1 MKKFLFTILI
11 SFFVVFSTSF
21 FGCSSS
27 ITCWVDYGAFS
38 GVVEYNGEISIDELS
53 LIKQDGKS
61 TSTVEITP
69 SMVVSCDDTTTVGKK
84 TLVVEYANQTYTFEF
99 FVKYKVEFLVN
110 NEVYNTQFVLSADE
124 IELPETPTVENCDF
138 VSWTPNVPET
148 INNNVSI
155 KANFTI
161 AESGIPVLF
170 EENATYGDTLSSIEL
185 PKNNLGSWE
194 FVNDKST
201 PVGNAGEQ
209 YFDVQFVPKDES
221 LIVTKTDTVK
231 IKVAKKTLTFK
242 NVVDT
247 FTYDGTVKVP
257 TFDFDTKE
265 KITTEY
271 IPYYLGDAIDVNTY
285 EYEIDVNEP
294 NYEGFYS
301 GTLTIDPVEIEIVID
316 DAHIKITD
324 SVPQTYSY
332 KVSDKNGNNLSQNLM
347 ELLEFEIVKPNYS
360 HAGNY
365 EISATFNKKNFV
377 VGVNNFEK
385 GTLFVAKVEF
395 NFDGEEPDFVSG
407 KKVTY
412 GNLLSTLEFANTDVR
427 GTWTWTTPSYKV
439 LTPTTITATAL
450 FTPKEDK
457 DYLTSTMEIE
467 VPVAKKRL
475 DFVVNNNNF
484 TYDATNHSILY
495 SLEGV
500 ETVDDATVTV
510 VGNTPKTNAGTYE
523 VVLSVD
529 SNDLRYQG
537 SLNTSLVINKAKMAD
552 FTTVYQ
558 TTWSKTLLLNNVNL
572 LSGYK
577 WINPLTSLT
586 EIGEQSY
593 LAEFTPTDLDNYEIE
608 QGLLKIN
615 VDKATAEIS
624 TNDEYSFE
632 YNPNGYFLENITASH
647 DEATLNYAYS
657 LNHTSVEKIS
667 TVGTYV
673 VEISLNETTHY
684 KKANK
689 TIEVVVNKATNKD
702 NVSNVQ
708 TATYGQ
714 KLSEIN
720 LPESETGTWSWLT
733 GVETFVGNA
742 GTSQHKLV
750 FKPTD
755 EVNYETRE
763 EVVIFTIAKKKVA
776 KPNLEQQS
784 PYTGLNQLAEVDETY
799 YTASQTNNMIDVN
812 TYSIELL
819 LRDPDNYC
827 WMNENENL
835 SKLTLTFSITKVDNS
850 WKQEPSIS
858 GWEYL
863 STEKEPSAESTF
875 GNNNLNISYKTES
888 GVAVSRDERL
898 PAGKY
903 VAIFTVPGNDNY
915 STLTMERLFTVSTY
929 KVEIPQL
936 NQATVYNTQVQTP
949 IVNATYYTVSCQEE
963 IKNAKTYNLTLTLN
977 DNSFV
982 WKDLTTESKT
992 LVFTVDKATNNQ
1004 TIASQTA
1011 TYGQKLSDFT
1021 LPNSTI
1027 GVWSW
1032 EKGNDSV
1039 VGNAGTTTNKAI
1051 FTSTNENYYDSEVDV
1066 TFQIA
1071 KKPVSI
1077 PTLQQEY
1084 TGKEQIAK
1092 VPSSTEY
1099 SVIKNTVGIEVGL
1112 YYVSL
1117 SLNDKDNYRWVNKL
1131 ETEYEIEV
1139 PFNIVKVTNSW
1150 EIIPSM
1156 GSWDYLSEEESPVAQ
1171 AKFGNDY
1178 LKVSYKQYNKDGSI
1192 SDLNKKP
1199 SEAGNYLAIFTVI
1212 ANSNDYG
1219 DLSEEVEFSI
1229 RPFKVEIPQLN
1240 QESFY
1245 NTQVQTPT
1253 VDETYYTATCQEEIK
1268 NAKTYNVTLTLN
1280 KQSFVWYDLT
1290 TESKTLVFTINKAVN
1305 NDDVATSQTATY
1317 GQKLS
1322 EINVPTSTTGT
1333 WAWENSENKVG
1344 TVSGENNEHNLVFV
1358 PMNDNYETRTVA
1370 VTFNVNPYEVTVPTL
1385 NQESFYNTQVQ
1396 TPTIDETYYTATC
1409 QEEIKNA
1416 KTYNVTLTLK
1426 DTANYVWKDN
1436 QTNANKTLTYLVK
1449 KAENTDS
1456 FDLVYTA
1463 TYGDTLSKITTP
1475 TSATGTWS
1483 WEDSTVSVGTV
1494 NGENLHTLVFTPTDV
1509 ANYATR
1515 EVAITIDVSPY
1526 KVDSPTLEQTT
1537 TFNGNTQFPI
1547 VDQTYYTAAASETI
1561 LNAKTYS
1568 VSVVLKD
1575 KANYVWKDNLTTD
1588 DKAITFIVNK
1598 ANNGWKVEPNL
1609 VGEIDG
1615 TSNFNFTFDNTTQKG
1630 YAESN
1635 VGTVKYEYKLKTAD
1649 NYSETIPTNVNADG
1663 YTIKF
1668 TVVADNYKDLVKT
1681 IDFNILPVTPTVTV
1695 PTFSSSSAYFGNTVN
1710 ASDSNLWTN
1719 KTTAGAKYENQTVAG
1734 TFTFVIPEVKTTTAS
1749 DITVNGIARKYTQ
1762 TQATVT
1768 FTPTGENAANFNSC
1782 TINNGTNIN
1791 VYLVC
1796 YDYEYYYHE
1805 DKKWNWS
1812 SFSYDI
1818 TITEYETIFNY
1829 FSSIEKATEEVTSGK
1844 INVIPDA
1851 SGEVCIT
1858 RPMTIADGVT
1868 LELAYQNAEFC
1879 KNRVNTSNKATL
1891 TASNYNGFEMMTL
1904 TSKIVVGE
1912 NVTITN
1918 NGTLLISGELN
1929 AGGINA
1935 PYNNPIAGN
1944 TAGKYTKIVL
1954 NSGAKIINNSTGT
1967 IKCYGY
1973 IDEATPNNGSEVVVE
1988 AGTLGMPFIMHD
2000 FRGGNFM
2007 KACSDNGITPFNQ
2020 FEFRNIIPQLTMKKA
2035 SSFIGYANI
2044 YALSTINNADVKF
2057 MVAGDS
2063 SAFINLSDDAYLVAK
2078 YNIEG
2083 RTSAN
2088 ENDKWKNGVFD
2099 MQFFG
2104 GFTSNALTISI
2115 SSASINT
2122 AKVPFPLS
2130 WRQNVTLNS
2139 GIYTMN
2145 QMYKLLPGHVFTI
2158 ASGADVTMGS
2168 VNVYKNITNAV
2179 PSPLPAAVVYAQDK
2193 PAARFNVYGN
2203 LTVTN
2208 IGGDVMATS
2217 TATITITGNTTY
2229 ATQEVTAGQMN
2240 QVLGK
2245 NISYTINETAT
2256 YDDEYNRITIS

>member
-84 TLVVEYANQTYTFEF
+84 NLVVEYAGNTYTFEF

-324 SVPQTYSY
+324 SAPQTYSY

-475 DFVVNNNNF
+475 DFVIDSNSF
-484 TYDATNHSILY
+484 TFDKTNHSIIY
-495 SLEGV
+495 SLQGV
-500 ETVDDATVTV
+500 EEIDNETVTV

-684 KKANK
+684 KKVNK

-714 KLSEIN
+714 KLSEID

-763 EVVIFTIAKKKVA
+763 EVVTFTITKKKVV

-784 PYTGLNQLAEVDETY
+784 PYTGSNQLAEVDETY

-875 GNNNLNISYKTES
+875 GNNDLSVSYKTES

-949 IVNATYYTVSCQEE
+949 TVNATYYTVSCQEE

-982 WKDLTTESKT
+982 WKDLTTDSKT
-992 LVFTVDKATNNQ
+992 LVFTIDKATNTQ

-1071 KKPVSI
+1071 KKPVSV

-1084 TGKEQIAK
+1084 TGEEQIAK

-1099 SVIKNTVGIEVGL
+1099 SVTENNGGTEVGT

-1156 GSWDYLSEEESPVAQ
+1156 GSWDYLSEEESPVAK

-1178 LKVSYKQYNKDGSI
+1178 LTVSYKQYNKDGSI

-1253 VDETYYTATCQEEIK
+1253 VDKTYYTATCQEE
-1268 NAKTYNVTLTLN
+1268 
-1280 KQSFVWYDLT
+1280 
-1290 TESKTLVFTINKAVN
+1290 
-1305 NDDVATSQTATY
+1305 
-1317 GQKLS
+1317 
-1322 EINVPTSTTGT
+1322 
-1333 WAWENSENKVG
+1333 
-1344 TVSGENNEHNLVFV
+1344 
-1358 PMNDNYETRTVA
+1358 
-1370 VTFNVNPYEVTVPTL
+1370 
-1385 NQESFYNTQVQ
+1385 
-1396 TPTIDETYYTATC
+1396 
-1409 QEEIKNA
+1409 
-1416 KTYNVTLTLK
+1416 
-1426 DTANYVWKDN
+1426 
-1436 QTNANKTLTYLVK
+1436 
-1449 KAENTDS
+1449 
-1456 FDLVYTA
+1456 
-1463 TYGDTLSKITTP
+1463 
-1475 TSATGTWS
+1475 
-1483 WEDSTVSVGTV
+1483 
-1494 NGENLHTLVFTPTDV
+1494 
-1509 ANYATR
+1509 
-1515 EVAITIDVSPY
+1515 
-1526 KVDSPTLEQTT
+1526 
-1537 TFNGNTQFPI
+1537 
-1547 VDQTYYTAAASETI
+1547 
-1561 LNAKTYS
+1561 
-1568 VSVVLKD
+1568 
-1575 KANYVWKDNLTTD
+1575 
-1588 DKAITFIVNK
+1588 
-1598 ANNGWKVEPNL
+1598 
-1609 VGEIDG
+1609 
-1615 TSNFNFTFDNTTQKG
+1615 
-1630 YAESN
+1630 
-1635 VGTVKYEYKLKTAD
+1635 
-1649 NYSETIPTNVNADG
+1649 
-1663 YTIKF
+1663 
-1668 TVVADNYKDLVKT
+1668 
-1681 IDFNILPVTPTVTV
+1681 
-1695 PTFSSSSAYFGNTVN
+1695 
-1710 ASDSNLWTN
+1710 
-1719 KTTAGAKYENQTVAG
+1719 
-1734 TFTFVIPEVKTTTAS
+1734 
-1749 DITVNGIARKYTQ
+1749 
-1762 TQATVT
+1762 
-1768 FTPTGENAANFNSC
+1768 
-1782 TINNGTNIN
+1782 
-1791 VYLVC
+1791 
-1796 YDYEYYYHE
+1796 
-1805 DKKWNWS
+1805 
-1812 SFSYDI
+1812 
-1818 TITEYETIFNY
+1818 
-1829 FSSIEKATEEVTSGK
+1829 
-1844 INVIPDA
+1844 
-1851 SGEVCIT
+1851 
-1858 RPMTIADGVT
+1858 
-1868 LELAYQNAEFC
+1868 
-1879 KNRVNTSNKATL
+1879 
-1891 TASNYNGFEMMTL
+1891 
-1904 TSKIVVGE
+1904 
-1912 NVTITN
+1912 
-1918 NGTLLISGELN
+1918 
-1929 AGGINA
+1929 
-1935 PYNNPIAGN
+1935 
-1944 TAGKYTKIVL
+1944 
-1954 NSGAKIINNSTGT
+1954 
-1967 IKCYGY
+1967 
-1973 IDEATPNNGSEVVVE
+1973 
-1988 AGTLGMPFIMHD
+1988 
-2000 FRGGNFM
+2000 
-2007 KACSDNGITPFNQ
+2007 
-2020 FEFRNIIPQLTMKKA
+2020 
-2035 SSFIGYANI
+2035 
-2044 YALSTINNADVKF
+2044 
-2057 MVAGDS
+2057 
-2063 SAFINLSDDAYLVAK
+2063 
-2078 YNIEG
+2078 
-2083 RTSAN
+2083 
-2088 ENDKWKNGVFD
+2088 
-2099 MQFFG
+2099 
-2104 GFTSNALTISI
+2104 
-2115 SSASINT
+2115 
-2122 AKVPFPLS
+2122 
-2130 WRQNVTLNS
+2130 
-2139 GIYTMN
+2139 
-2145 QMYKLLPGHVFTI
+2145 
-2158 ASGADVTMGS
+2158 
-2168 VNVYKNITNAV
+2168 
-2179 PSPLPAAVVYAQDK
+2179 
-2193 PAARFNVYGN
+2193 
-2203 LTVTN
+2203 
-2208 IGGDVMATS
+2208 
-2217 TATITITGNTTY
+2217 
-2229 ATQEVTAGQMN
+2229 
-2240 QVLGK
+2240 
-2245 NISYTINETAT
+2245 
-2256 YDDEYNRITIS
+2256 